1 MERHSKLRK
10 IAATRASPPHVSQS
24 ALSALIAKA
33 SNGELPDACST
44 ADIRAARKL
53 ETDVVTPY
61 GPLLTKVARVVLNT
75 LRLHLVR
82 LFASR
87 ARPRHSCVF
96 PNSQP
101 TCVVRYSF

>member
-1 MERHSKLRK
+1 MERNSKLRK
-10 IAATRASPPHVSQS
+10 IAAARASLPHVSQS
-24 ALSALIAKA
+24 ALSALIGKA

-82 LFASR
+82 RFASR
-87 ARPRHSCVF
+87 ARPRPSSVLYNC
-96 PNSQP
+96 
-101 TCVVRYSF
+101 